1 MSTIKISELPKF
13 SIINA
18 NTANTLFVG
27 VDIPSAQT
35 FHYTAGTL
43 AAGLYANTALVVGS
57 NNNLTITGNTFP
69 QKGFI
74 FTPRILQGAQTAI
87 TINFAT
93 DSMIRATFAATVTNT
108 LSNYVAGKVVEMW
121 LTNTAGNTQSL
132 THGCLA
138 NNSTTGTTS
147 TSVSSGY
154 TIYLKYFSVGSDQ
167 ANTFVSVVKS

>member
-13 SIINA
+13 TTINA

-35 FHYTAGTL
+35 FQYTAGTL

-74 FTPRILQGAQTAI
+74 YTPRILQGAQTAI

-93 DSMIRATFAATVTNT
+93 DSVIRATFAATVTNT

-121 LTNTAGNTQSL
+121 LTNTAGSTQSL

-147 TSVSSGY
+147 TNVSAGH

-167 ANTFVSVVKS
+167 ANTFVSVVKT

>member
-13 SIINA
+13 STINA

-35 FHYTAGTL
+35 FQFSAGTL

-138 NNSTTGTTS
+138 NNSTIGTTS
-147 TSVSSGY
+147 TNVSAGR
-154 TIYLKYFSVGSDQ
+154 TIYLKYFSIAGDQ
-167 ANTFVSVVKS
+167 ANTFVAVTYA

>member
-1 MSTIKISELPKF
+1 MTTIKISELPNF
-13 SIINA
+13 TVINA

-35 FHYTAGTL
+35 FNYTAGTL

-74 FTPRILQGAQTAI
+74 YTPRILQGAQTAI

-93 DSMIRATFAATVTNT
+93 DSVIRATFAATVTNT

-121 LTNTAGNTQSL
+121 LTNTAGSTQSL

-138 NNSTTGTTS
+138 NNSTTGTAS
-147 TSVSSGY
+147 TNVSSGH
-154 TIYLKYFSVGSDQ
+154 TVYLKYFSIAGDL